1 MSHSYYFTITLIF
14 AMLFAVAQT
23 AEAQQRTAVQ
33 LDAAVQSTSVLNQ
46 ANVLRNYD
54 PEGAISLQIVDPD
67 VGDGFVFGTNI
78 YGDQAKASF
87 FEVESLIAIES
98 VNFFFGGGTGV
109 GTITVRVVAGS
120 QESGP
125 DLSQVFGSVE
135 FDLSDANI
143 PDDPENIEATNI
155 QFDVPVTVSGQFGIV
170 YSWDPEELEDGAFG
184 LASGVEQEMRIAT
197 EWEQWDNN
205 SWNNVSDAWT
215 GQYDDGELIPGS
227 GVLGWYQWI
236 DVILT
241 DAPDLGEF
249 SLLTPPNGAEVD
261 VMIDGEDSVVIEWEA
276 SANAESYLWVANLPG
291 AGFEE
296 PLIGLN
302 SDSDGSANTLS
313 LTTGNLYDV
322 LVDAGAV
329 PGNSLT
335 VEWTVF
341 ASAGSSSLQAEEV
354 WEVTFNIMEP
364 PVSTEPI
371 ETVNGFALEQNYPNP
386 FNPTT
391 NISFTLPEA
400 SDVSL
405 EVFNMQGQRVATI
418 ATGIMAAGSHSVS
431 FDAANLSS
439 GIYLYR
445 LTAGAFTATNK
456 MMLVK

>member
-23 AEAQQRTAVQ
+23 AEAQQRSAVQ
-33 LDAAVQSTSVLNQ
+33 VDAAVQSASVLNQ
-46 ANVLRNYD
+46 ANILRNYD
-54 PEGAISLQIVDPD
+54 PEGAISLQIVNPD
-67 VGDGFVFGTNI
+67 VGEGFVFGTNV
-78 YGDQAKASF
+78 YGDQAKATF
-87 FEVESLIAIES
+87 FEVDSLIAIES
-98 VNFFFGGGTGV
+98 VNLFFGGGTGI

-120 QESGP
+120 EESGP

-405 EVFNMQGQRVATI
+405 EVFNMQGQRVAAI
-418 ATGIMAAGSHSVS
+418 AGGTMAAGSHNVS